1 MPCIDDLPEDEVS
14 EKLGKPEIGYVQRND
29 GKALGLGVPEYIVR
43 LAVYWPKPFSS
54 LPSIKIVNF
63 GESFL
68 QSSAPQ
74 TLHTPRPVRAP
85 EIIFRDH
92 LDHRVDLWSLGCI
105 VGRIIEIFNLLRI
118 FLTGVIAF

>member
-14 EKLGKPEIGYVQRND
+14 EKLGKPEIGYVQRKD

-74 TLHTPRPVRAP
+74 TLHTPLPVRAP